1 MTRPAHLDFELQIT
15 ALSDGRYEAKVVR
28 MPLETLGNAAPS
40 HVFQLPYTPQQLAFR
55 IATLSGERSA
65 PLSERQQVAREFGEI
80 LFKTIFSEAILEAYN
95 RSYQKALV
103 DAEIGLRLQLN
114 LDGAGDLV
122 NLPFEFL
129 RGPQDYLALSRQT
142 PIVRFPKQVVVRRR
156 VSLSYPLRILV
167 MIASPADLPPLNVAQ
182 EKALL
187 EKSTADLRSKGL
199 LEIDF
204 LEDASLRTL
213 QRTLRLKDYH
223 IFHYIG
229 HSSYDAETGIGT
241 LALVDPLGENSH
253 FPVRAEALARELSE
267 ENTIRLVVLNS
278 CHGARQNQQNATEG
292 IASSLIT
299 RGIPAVVANQF
310 EISNDA
316 ASVFSEEF
324 YRAVAD
330 GLPMDAA
337 VSEARRAVSST
348 VGNIEWATPVLYL
361 RAEDGYLF
369 MLQANPN
376 EANKTRRF
384 DIRDL
389 VLLMVVVILIA
400 VGVGGFLLLAQE
412 DKPNNNGGATRIPN
426 TDLQVRTLEIG
437 TNRPVPG
444 QFTSVRV
451 VIENAGTEVSV
462 PGTFEFLGNDRDPR
476 LPSINREIPPILPGA
491 TFEDEFSYRFN
502 WFGTFIARVLLD
514 PDNRLVETNERNNI
528 QTQPIIT
535 GDQPLVVNFS
545 DALPDGKRVTES
557 RVVTEDTFALW
568 GFVLTTLPTNIEDCG
583 GAVVWFKVG
592 DDDTVGLG
600 TGLPDNPAECTN
612 VPIVITLLPQID
624 LTQEGTRG
632 IEVQFEA
639 NQGDYQLAI
648 FADREHNSSAEID
661 RVSANTG
668 TLSLLLGPFDRDN
681 ILSGVIETTATTM
694 EVTQISLSAP

>member
-1 MTRPAHLDFELQIT
+1 
-15 ALSDGRYEAKVVR
+15 
-28 MPLETLGNAAPS
+28 
-40 HVFQLPYTPQQLAFR
+40 
-55 IATLSGERSA
+55 
-65 PLSERQQVAREFGEI
+65 REFGDI
-80 LFKTIFSEAILEAYN
+80 LFKAIFSEAILEAYN
-95 RSYQKALV
+95 RSFQRAMTE
-103 DAEIGLRLQLN
+103 AEIGLRLQLN

-142 PIVRFPKQVVVRRR
+142 PIIRFPKQVVVRRR
-156 VSLSYPLRILV
+156 VSLSYPLRLLV
-167 MIASPADLPPLNVAQ
+167 MIASPSDLPPLNVQQ
-182 EKALL
+182 ERTLL
-187 EKSTADLRSKGL
+187 EKATADLRAKGL

-229 HSSYDAETGIGT
+229 HSAYDAETGVGT

-278 CHGARQNQQNATEG
+278 CHGARQNHLNAAEG

-324 YRAVAD
+324 YRTVAE
-330 GLPMDAA
+330 GLPIDAA

-369 MLQANPN
+369 TLQSDSAQPQ
-376 EANKTRRF
+376 KTRSF
-384 DIRDL
+384 NLRDWA
-389 VLLMVVVILIA
+389 LLAVVIALIA
-400 VGVGGFLLLAQE
+400 IGVGGFLLLSQ
-412 DKPNNNGGATRIPN
+412 DNNKPDDGERPTHVPN
-426 TDLQVRTLEIG
+426 SDLQIQIFEIG
-437 TNRPVPG
+437 TSRPIPG

-451 VIENAGTEVSV
+451 VVENEGTETSV
-462 PGTFEFLGNDRDPR
+462 PATFEFLGNDRDPR
-476 LPSINREIPPILPGA
+476 LPSLNREIPPIGPGA

-514 PDNRLVETNERNNI
+514 PDNTLIETNERNNI

-535 GDQPLVVNFS
+535 GDQPLIVNFS

-557 RVVTEDTFALW
+557 RVVAEDTFALW
-568 GFVLTTLPTNIEDCG
+568 GFVLTALPDGNCA
-583 GAVVWFKVG
+583 GAVAWFKMG
-592 DDDTVGLG
+592 NDGTVRVG
-600 TGLPDNPAECTN
+600 TGLPDNPVACAN
-612 VPIVITLLPQID
+612 LPLVITLLPQID

-632 IEVQFEA
+632 LDVQFVA
-639 NQGDYQLAI
+639 GQGDYQLAV
-648 FADREHNSSAEID
+648 FENRDRSTEID
-661 RVSANTG
+661 RVANG
-668 TLSLLLGPFDRDN
+668 DGEVSLQLGPFDRDN
-681 ILSGVIETTATTM
+681 ILAGVIETTAPLM
-694 EVTQISLSAP
+694 EITQISLSAP

>member
-15 ALSDGRYEAKVVR
+15 ALRDGRYEVQVVR

-40 HVFQLPYTPQQLAFR
+40 HIFQLPYTPQQLAFR

-65 PLSERQQVAREFGEI
+65 PLSERQQVAREFGDI

-187 EKSTADLRSKGL
+187 EKSTADLRGKGL

-369 MLQANPN
+369 MLQANPVATQKSN
-376 EANKTRRF
+376 RF
-384 DIRDL
+384 DLRDL
-389 VLLMVVVILIA
+389 ALLMVVVILIA
-400 VGVGGFLLLAQE
+400 VGVGGFLLLAQD
-412 DKPNNNGGATRIPN
+412 DKPKGNGGATRVPN

-451 VIENAGTEVSV
+451 VVENAGTEVSV

-514 PDNRLVETNERNNI
+514 PDNSLVETNERNNI

-592 DDDTVGLG
+592 DDGIVRLG
-600 TGLPDNPAECTN
+600 TGLVDNPVTCAN
-612 VPIVITLLPQID
+612 VPIAITLLPQID

-632 IEVQFEA
+632 LDMQFEA
-639 NQGDYQLAI
+639 GEYQLAI
-648 FADREHNSSAEID
+648 FADREHSSSAEID

>member
-15 ALSDGRYEAKVVR
+15 MLGDGRYEAKVVR
-28 MPLETLGNAAPS
+28 MPLETLGTAAPS
-40 HVFQLPYTPQQLAFR
+40 HIFQLPYTPEQLAFR

-80 LFKTIFSEAILEAYN
+80 LFKTIFSEAVLEAYN

-129 RGPQDYLALSRQT
+129 RGPQDFLALSRQT
-142 PIVRFPKQVVVRRR
+142 PIVRFPKETVVRRR
-156 VSLSYPLRILV
+156 VSLSYPLRLLV
-167 MIASPADLPPLNVAQ
+167 MIASPSDLPPLNVQQ
-182 EKALL
+182 ERTLL
-187 EKSTADLRSKGL
+187 EKATADLRAKGL

-229 HSSYDAETGIGT
+229 HSSYDPESGIGT

-278 CHGARQNQQNATEG
+278 CHGARQNQQNAAEG

-369 MLQANPN
+369 MLQSGPLRV
-376 EANKTRRF
+376 EETRRF
-384 DIRDL
+384 DLRDL
-389 VLLMVVVILIA
+389 ALLLAVVILIA
-400 VGVGGFLLLAQE
+400 VGVAGFLLLAGDDESQ
-412 DKPNNNGGATRIPN
+412 NGGGPTRVPN
-426 TDLQVRTLEIG
+426 TDLQVRTFEIG
-437 TNRPVPG
+437 TSRPVPG
-444 QFTSVRV
+444 QFTSIRLLV
-451 VIENAGTEVSV
+451 ENAGTEVSV
-462 PGTFEFLGNDRDPR
+462 PATFEFLGNDRDPR
-476 LPSINREIPPILPGA
+476 LPSINREIPAIQPGG

-514 PDNRLVETNERNNI
+514 PDNTLVETNERNNI

-557 RVVTEDTFALW
+557 RVVAEDTFALW
-568 GFVLTTLPTNIEDCG
+568 GFVLTTLPTENCG

-592 DDDTVGLG
+592 NDGVVRLG
-600 TGLPDNPAECTN
+600 TGLPDNPSACAN

-632 IEVQFEA
+632 LDVEFEA
-639 NQGDYQLAI
+639 GQGDYELGI
-648 FADREHNSSAEID
+648 FADRERSDSAEID
-661 RVSANTG
+661 HITASDGAV
-668 TLSLLLGPFDRDN
+668 SLLLGPFDREN
-681 ILSGVIETTATTM
+681 ILAGVIETTAPTM
-694 EVTQISLSAP
+694 EITQISLSAP